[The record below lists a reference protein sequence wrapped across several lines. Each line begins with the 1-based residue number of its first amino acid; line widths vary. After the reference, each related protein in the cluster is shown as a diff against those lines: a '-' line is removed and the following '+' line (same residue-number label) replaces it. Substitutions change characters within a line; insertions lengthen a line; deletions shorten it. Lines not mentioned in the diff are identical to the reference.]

1 MAIQHRLKG
10 HAGCVNSILFTE
22 TGNFILTGSDDK
34 HVNIYDTENGNLL
47 AHVPTLHKNNI
58 FFAKDLYGYEQQ
70 GRIVTC
76 AADGRVILMT
86 LTHQLQQKVD
96 EFNSATL
103 PVSEVLHRH
112 RGRAHRIALIP
123 NSGDQFYSAGEDGE
137 CCFFDIRT
145 SESRSRSNSYIE
157 SPSDST
163 EPVADSRCVMKT
175 TFNNPRGRALP
186 IYAICVNPMKPYE
199 LAMCGAY
206 QYCQIFDARKFNNP
220 ISYLA
225 PSNLRDSSEHIS
237 GLRYDYAGEYLLAS
251 YNDDD
256 VYRMHVK
263 SHSLVEPESNINSI
277 PLRSAHSSSVNPP
290 ISTGNTSC
298 DDFQLFDEDTII
310 QGYCNRYSGHRNRKT
325 VKQVNFIGPYSDYVV
340 SGSDCGHVFI
350 WSTEDAKLIRTI
362 QADTDAINCLSS
374 HPSLPLLAVSGIERT
389 GKLLAPIGEYDVE
402 SEERYQEVVISNNRD
417 ERVGHTSRN
426 TDSSNLFRMML
437 DAISGDFG
445 DSVLTESQMRSAL
458 LRFFV
463 ERSLTGQDEEE
474 ENDDEVNGLGD
485 GDEDYDEDMYDD
497 DDEGVGSDDEE
508 VDYYLDDDGSYDDDN
523 DDDDNDDDDDDD
535 NDDDDNDNED
545 NDDDDNDGDDD
556 NNVGGGQDNI
566 YREGEDNIGVHD
578 SVAGG
583 VIEDYRGN
591 SMDGVQ
597 SNDSDVEEE
606 CGCSES
612 DMTPSSSSLF
622 GDNDVNDGDD
632 DV

>member
-1 MAIQHRLKG
+1 MKG
-10 HAGCVNSILFTE
+10 HAGCVNSILFTD

-34 HVNIYDTENGNLL
+34 HVNIYDTENGDLL
-47 AHVPTLHKNNI
+47 AHVPTLHRNNI

-96 EFNSATL
+96 EFNIGNL

-157 SPSDST
+157 SSSDSN

-186 IYAICVNPMKPYE
+186 IYAICVNPMKPHE

-220 ISYLA
+220 VSFLA

-263 SHSLVEPESNINSI
+263 SHSLVEPKSNVSNI
-277 PLRSAHSSSVNPP
+277 PLHLAPSSSVSPTT
-290 ISTGNTSC
+290 STGNASC
-298 DDFQLFDEDTII
+298 DDFQLFDEDTIT

-350 WSTEDAKLIRTI
+350 WSTDDSKLIRTI

-389 GKLLAPIGEYDVE
+389 GKLLAPIGEYTLE
-402 SEERYQEVVISNNRD
+402 SEERYQELVLRNNRN
-417 ERVGHTSRN
+417 ERMEEISYTRRSTN
-426 TDSSNLFRMML
+426 SNNLFRMML
-437 DAISGDFG
+437 DAISGNDLG
-445 DSVLTESQMRSAL
+445 DSELTESQMRSAL

-463 ERSLTGQDEEE
+463 ERSLTGQDVEEE
-474 ENDDEVNGLGD
+474 GDDEEGDDDEGDDVEQNDDEIDDQSGD
-485 GDEDYDEDMYDD
+485 SDDYYDEEMYDD
-497 DDEGVGSDDEE
+497 DDENLGIGCEDEDEDEE
-508 VDYYLDDDGSYDDDN
+508 NNLDDN
-523 DDDDNDDDDDDD
+523 DNDDNDNDDDDDDD
-535 NDDDDNDNED
+535 
-545 NDDDDNDGDDD
+545 
-556 NNVGGGQDNI
+556 I
-566 YREGEDNIGVHD
+566 
-578 SVAGG
+578 
-583 VIEDYRGN
+583 IEYYN

-597 SNDSDVEEE
+597 NDDSDIEEQRS
-606 CGCSES
+606 CSES
-612 DMTPSSSSLF
+612 GMAPSSPSLEELDDLN
-622 GDNDVNDGDD
+622 DNDNESDKN
-632 DV
+632 